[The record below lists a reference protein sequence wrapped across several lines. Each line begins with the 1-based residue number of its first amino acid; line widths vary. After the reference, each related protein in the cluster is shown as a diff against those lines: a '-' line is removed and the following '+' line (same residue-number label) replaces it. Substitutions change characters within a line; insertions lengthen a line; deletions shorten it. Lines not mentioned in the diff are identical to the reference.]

1 MVPGNHKISVVI
13 CTYNRA
19 RYLTGAL
26 DSLSTQTIGVENYE
40 VIIVN
45 NASTDDTALVC
56 QKYLT
61 EHPEAPITYLEEHQ
75 QGASFARNTG
85 AAIAKAP
92 LLCFMDDDAV
102 AKNDYIEKILVFFQE
117 VPDAGGLGGRI
128 IPRYVPAE
136 PVWMSHYV
144 SSLVGHFHYSNERSP
159 FSGGKYPLESNMIIR
174 TADFREIGGFSS
186 ALPGVVGNIR
196 IGGEGKDLFYR
207 LMQLGRVIYYDPEVV
222 VEHVVETEKLTP
234 AYLYR
239 VASGIGRGERVRIG
253 KKGKMAFLF
262 KTLEYIFKLGAAIV
276 LGIGYALQGHPAKTM
291 PVIQFRIDA
300 LKGLFNQ
307 P

>member
-1 MVPGNHKISVVI
+1 
-13 CTYNRA
+13 
-19 RYLTGAL
+19 
-26 DSLSTQTIGVENYE
+26 
-40 VIIVN
+40 
-45 NASTDDTALVC
+45 
-56 QKYLT
+56 
-61 EHPEAPITYLEEHQ
+61 
-75 QGASFARNTG
+75 
-85 AAIAKAP
+85 
-92 LLCFMDDDAV
+92 
-102 AKNDYIEKILVFFQE
+102 
-117 VPDAGGLGGRI
+117 
-128 IPRYVPAE
+128 
-136 PVWMSHYV
+136 
-144 SSLVGHFHYSNERSP
+144 
-159 FSGGKYPLESNMIIR
+159 MIIR
-174 TADFREIGGFSS
+174 TDDYREIGGFSS

>member
-1 MVPGNHKISVVI
+1 MVPGNPKISVVI

-19 RYLTGAL
+19 RYLTGAM

-61 EHPEAPITYLEEHQ
+61 EHPEAPITYLEEYQ

-85 AAIAKAP
+85 AAIARAP

-102 AKNDYIEKILVFFQE
+102 AKNDYIEKILAFFQE
-117 VPDAGGLGGRI
+117 VPEAGGLGGRI

-174 TADFREIGGFSS
+174 TTDFREIGGFSS